1 MPPVTHEH
9 LLQPLDHVRDVLE
22 RMLAATPRDHWRH
35 QPFPG
40 ANHVAWT
47 LGHLAWTDDL
57 VLGMVTGEPTGL
69 PGGDA
74 WAARFKWGTTPPP
87 AGEDLPSPDE
97 LVATLAERRRALRQ
111 WFTEQPADALGSPLP
126 AELAGWCPVVG
137 ALPAAMAA
145 HEGMHVGQLQ
155 VVRRSLGLEPVFM

>member
-1 MPPVTHEH
+1 MTHEH
-9 LLQPLDHVRDVLE
+9 LMQPLDHVRDVLE
-22 RMLAATPRDHWRH
+22 RMLAATPREDWLH

-57 VLGMVTGEPTGL
+57 VLGMVTGAGTGL

-74 WAARFKWGTTPPP
+74 WAARFSWRTTPPSTAAELPP
-87 AGEDLPSPDE
+87 ADE
-97 LVATLAERRRALRQ
+97 LVATLEDRRAAFRR
-111 WFTEQPADALGSPLP
+111 WFSSRPP
-126 AELAGWCPVVG
+126 AELDAATPSELVGWCPVIG

-145 HEGMHVGQLQ
+145 HEGMHVGQIGLL
-155 VVRRSLGLEPVFM
+155 RRCSGKDGLF